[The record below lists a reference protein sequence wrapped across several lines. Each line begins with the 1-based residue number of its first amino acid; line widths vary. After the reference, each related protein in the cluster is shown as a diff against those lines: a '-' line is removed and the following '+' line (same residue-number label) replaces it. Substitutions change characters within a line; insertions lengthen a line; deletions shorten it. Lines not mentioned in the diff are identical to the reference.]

1 MKILK
6 NNLYI
11 LKLCF
16 KAAPLCVCLK
26 VLADVL
32 NHVISTLIS
41 LYFMR
46 YIVEAVQG
54 NKSYGEAFALIL
66 GMFAVKVVASILDS
80 LGYHVVERIASVK
93 TSALLMEM
101 LYGQAISVDLSCYEN
116 PKFYDSYTKANEQI
130 TRYAH
135 KALYLMTHVIGI
147 FVSMIISVYAIAVSE
162 PLVIFIV
169 VIPVIIEQTL
179 VKKYTELKFNRDRD
193 TTYERRQVEYV
204 NRTVYLQDFAKDIRL
219 TSIFTPIIK
228 SFENAIDSMIKTSKE
243 YGIKIGI
250 VRFFRTIVSELFV
263 YLGVQSIIVYQ
274 YLVNSAYSFAEL
286 TTLLNAASEFS
297 SLMGSFSWARNDIYQ
312 CGMFIENFRTF
323 MNYETKMPENENGK
337 GVDVNNVDIE
347 LKNVGFTY
355 EGSKTSVLKDINMTI
370 KKGQRIAIVGHNGAG
385 KSTFVKLLMRLY
397 DATEGSIEV
406 GGTDIKEYRLS
417 EYRSIFGTI
426 FQDFKIFA
434 TTITNNVLLHGD
446 VTEEDTKRAEEALK
460 ASGIYDKIEA
470 LPNKMESQLTK
481 EFAKDGVMMSGGE
494 LQKLAIARVFAKN
507 SEICILDEPSSAL
520 DPMSEYEI
528 FENMLKACEGKTVIF
543 ISHRLSSTVMAD
555 KIYMLEEGR
564 IIEQGSHEELMKQNG
579 KYAEMYHM
587 QAKKYKE
594 ELAYEA

>member
-32 NHVISTLIS
+32 NRVINTLIS

-54 NKSYGEAFALIL
+54 NKSYGEAFTLIL
-66 GMFAVKVVASILDS
+66 GMFAVKLVASVLDS
-80 LGYHVVERIASVK
+80 LGYHVVERIASIK

-130 TRYAH
+130 TGYAH

-147 FVSMIISVYAIAVSE
+147 FVSMIISVYAIAICE
-162 PLVIFIV
+162 PLVIFIAI
-169 VIPVIIEQTL
+169 IPVIIEQTL

-250 VRFFRTIVSELFV
+250 VRFFRTIVSELIV
-263 YLGVQSIIVYQ
+263 YLGVQSLIVYQ
-274 YLVNSAYSFAEL
+274 YLANSAYPFAEL
-286 TTLLNAASEFS
+286 ITLLNAAGEFTD
-297 SLMGSFSWARNDIYQ
+297 LVGKFSWARNDIYQ
-312 CGMFIENFRTF
+312 CGMFVENFRTF
-323 MNYETKMPENENGK
+323 MEYETKMPENENGK
-337 GVDVNNVDIE
+337 SVDISNTDIE
-347 LKNVGFTY
+347 FKNVGFTY
-355 EGSKTSVLKDINMTI
+355 EESETPVLKDINMTI

-397 DATEGSIEV
+397 DTTEGSIEV

-417 EYRSIFGTI
+417 EYRDIFGTI

-434 TTITNNVLLHGD
+434 TTITNNVLLRGN
-446 VTEEDTKRAEEALK
+446 VTEEDKSRAERALK
-460 ASGIYDKIEA
+460 ASGIYDKIDS
-470 LPNKMESQLTK
+470 LSNKMESQLTK
-481 EFAKDGVMMSGGE
+481 EFAKDGIMMSGGE

-564 IIEQGSHEELMKQNG
+564 IIEQGSHEELMRQNG
-579 KYAEMYHM
+579 KYAEMYNM

>member
-26 VLADVL
+26 ALADVL
-32 NHVISTLIS
+32 NHVINTLIS

-54 NKSYGEAFALIL
+54 NKSYSEAFALIL

-80 LGYHVVERIASVK
+80 LGYHVVERIASIK

-135 KALYLMTHVIGI
+135 KAMYLTTHVIGI
-147 FVSMIISVYAIAVSE
+147 FVSMVISVYAIAVSE

-169 VIPVIIEQTL
+169 VIPVVIEQAL
-179 VKKYTELKFNRDRD
+179 VKKYTELKFNRDKD

-219 TSIFTPIIK
+219 TSIFTPIIR
-228 SFENAIDSMIKTSKE
+228 SFEKAIDSMIKTSKE

-263 YLGVQSIIVYQ
+263 YLGVQSLIVYQ
-274 YLVNSAYSFAEL
+274 YLANSAYSFAEL

-323 MNYETKMPENENGK
+323 MAYETKMPENEDGK
-337 GVDVNNVDIE
+337 SVDVNNTDIE
-347 LKNVGFTY
+347 FKNVGFTY
-355 EGSKTSVLKDINMTI
+355 EGSETPVLKNIDMTI

-406 GGTDIKEYRLS
+406 GGIDVKEYRLS
-417 EYRSIFGTI
+417 EYRDIFGTI

-446 VTEEDTKRAEEALK
+446 VTEEDRRRAESALK
-460 ASGIYDKIEA
+460 ASGIYGKVDS

-564 IIEQGSHEELMKQNG
+564 IIEQGSHEELMSKNG

>member
-1 MKILK
+1 MKIFK

-11 LKLCF
+11 LRLCF

-26 VLADVL
+26 AFADVL
-32 NHVISTLIS
+32 NYVTDTLIA

-54 NKSYGEAFALIL
+54 NKSYREAFILIL
-66 GMFAVKVVASILDS
+66 GMFVVKVVASIMDR
-80 LGYHVVERIASVK
+80 LGYHVLERIASIK

-130 TRYAH
+130 TGYAH
-135 KALYLMTHVIGI
+135 RALYHITHVIGI
-147 FVSMIISVYAIAVSE
+147 FVSMIISVYVIAVSE
-162 PLVIFIV
+162 PLIILIV
-169 VIPVIIEQTL
+169 VIPVIIEQAL
-179 VKKYTELKFNRDRD
+179 VKKYTELKFNRDKD

-263 YLGVQSIIVYQ
+263 YLGVQSLIVYQ

-297 SLMGSFSWARNDIYQ
+297 SLIGSFSQVRNNIYQ

-323 MNYETKMPENENGK
+323 MAYETKMPENENGK
-337 GVDVNNVDIE
+337 RVDVNNTDIE

-355 EGSKTSVLKDINMTI
+355 EGSESPVLKDINMTI
-370 KKGQRIAIVGHNGAG
+370 KKGERIAIVGHNGAG

-397 DATEGSIEV
+397 DATEGAISV
-406 GGTDIKEYRLS
+406 GGTDIREYRLS
-417 EYRSIFGTI
+417 EYRELFGTI

-446 VTEEDTKRAEEALK
+446 VTGEDIKRAERALQ
-460 ASGIYDKIEA
+460 ASGIYDKIDS

-528 FENMLKACEGKTVIF
+528 FDNMLKACEGKTVVF

-555 KIYMLEEGR
+555 RIYMLEEGR
-564 IIEQGSHEELMKQNG
+564 IIEQGSHEELMSKNG
-579 KYAEMYHM
+579 RYAEMYQM

>member
-1 MKILK
+1 MKILR

-26 VLADVL
+26 VFADVL
-32 NHVISTLIS
+32 NYVTDTLIA
-41 LYFMR
+41 LFFMR

-54 NKSYGEAFALIL
+54 NKSYSEAFVLIL
-66 GMFAVKVVASILDS
+66 GMFTVKLVASLMDR
-80 LGYHVVERIASVK
+80 LGYHVLERIASIK

-130 TRYAH
+130 TGYAH
-135 KALYLMTHVIGI
+135 KALYLTTRVIGI
-147 FVSMIISVYAIAVSE
+147 FVSMMISVYVIAVSE
-162 PLVIFIV
+162 PLIILIV

-179 VKKYTELKFNRDRD
+179 SKKYTELKFNRDKD

-204 NRTVYLQDFAKDIRL
+204 NRTVYLQEFAKDIRL

-263 YLGVQSIIVYQ
+263 YLGVQSLIVYQ

-297 SLMGSFSWARNDIYQ
+297 GLMGSFSWARNDIYQ

-323 MNYETKMPENENGK
+323 MSYETKMPENENGRS
-337 GVDVNNVDIE
+337 VDVNNTDIE
-347 LKNVGFTY
+347 LKQVGFTY
-355 EGSKTSVLKDINMTI
+355 EGSETPVLEDISMTI
-370 KKGQRIAIVGHNGAG
+370 KKGERIAIVGHNGAG

-397 DATEGSIEV
+397 DTTEGTISV
-406 GGTDIKEYRLS
+406 GGTDIREYRLS
-417 EYRSIFGTI
+417 EYRGLFGTI

-446 VTEEDTKRAEEALK
+446 VTEEDIKRAERALK
-460 ASGIYDKIEA
+460 ASGIYDKIDSF
-470 LPNKMESQLTK
+470 PNKMESQLTK

-564 IIEQGSHEELMKQNG
+564 IIEQGSHEELMSKNG

-587 QAKKYKE
+587 QAKKYQE

>member
-6 NNLYI
+6 NNIYI

-32 NHVISTLIS
+32 NHVINTLIA

-130 TRYAH
+130 TGYAH
-135 KALYLMTHVIGI
+135 RALYLATHVIGI
-147 FVSMIISVYAIAVSE
+147 IVSMVISVYAIAVSE
-162 PLVIFIV
+162 PLIIFIV
-169 VIPVIIEQTL
+169 VIPVVIEQAL

-204 NRTVYLQDFAKDIRL
+204 NRTVYLQDYAKDIRL

-263 YLGVQSIIVYQ
+263 YLGVQSLIVYQ
-274 YLVNSAYSFAEL
+274 YLANSAYSFAEL

-297 SLMGSFSWARNDIYQ
+297 SLIGSFSWARNDIYQ

-323 MNYETKMPENENGK
+323 MAYETKMPENENGK
-337 GVDVNNVDIE
+337 SVDVNNTDIE
-347 LKNVGFTY
+347 FKNVGFTY
-355 EGSKTSVLKDINMTI
+355 EGSETPVLKNIDMTI

-397 DATEGSIEV
+397 DTTEGSIEV

-417 EYRSIFGTI
+417 EYRDIFGTI

-434 TTITNNVLLHGD
+434 TTITNNVLLRGN
-446 VTEEDTKRAEEALK
+446 VT
-460 ASGIYDKIEA
+460 
-470 LPNKMESQLTK
+470 
-481 EFAKDGVMMSGGE
+481 
-494 LQKLAIARVFAKN
+494 
-507 SEICILDEPSSAL
+507 
-520 DPMSEYEI
+520 
-528 FENMLKACEGKTVIF
+528 
-543 ISHRLSSTVMAD
+543 
-555 KIYMLEEGR
+555 
-564 IIEQGSHEELMKQNG
+564 
-579 KYAEMYHM
+579 
-587 QAKKYKE
+587 
-594 ELAYEA
+594 

>member
-26 VLADVL
+26 ALADVL
-32 NHVISTLIS
+32 NHVINTLIS

-54 NKSYGEAFALIL
+54 NKSYSEAFALIL

-80 LGYHVVERIASVK
+80 LGYHVVERIASIK

-135 KALYLMTHVIGI
+135 KAMYLTTHVIGI
-147 FVSMIISVYAIAVSE
+147 FVSMVISVYAIAVSE

-169 VIPVIIEQTL
+169 VIPVVIEQAL
-179 VKKYTELKFNRDRD
+179 VKKYTELKFNRDKD

-219 TSIFTPIIK
+219 TSIFTPIIR
-228 SFENAIDSMIKTSKE
+228 SFEKAIDSMIKTSKE

-263 YLGVQSIIVYQ
+263 YLGVQSLIVYQ
-274 YLVNSAYSFAEL
+274 YLANSAYSFAEL

-323 MNYETKMPENENGK
+323 MAYETKMPENEDGK
-337 GVDVNNVDIE
+337 SVDVNNTDIE
-347 LKNVGFTY
+347 FKNVGFTY
-355 EGSKTSVLKDINMTI
+355 EGSENTVLKDINMTI

-406 GGTDIKEYRLS
+406 GGIDVKEYKLS
-417 EYRSIFGTI
+417 EYRDIFGTI

-446 VTEEDTKRAEEALK
+446 VTEEDRRRAESALK
-460 ASGIYDKIEA
+460 ASGIYGKVDS

-564 IIEQGSHEELMKQNG
+564 IIEEGSHEELMNQDG

>member
-11 LKLCF
+11 LKICF

-32 NHVISTLIS
+32 NHVINTLIA

-135 KALYLMTHVIGI
+135 RALYLVTHVIGI
-147 FVSMIISVYAIAVSE
+147 IVSMVISVYAIAVSE
-162 PLVIFIV
+162 PLIIFIV
-169 VIPVIIEQTL
+169 VIPVVIEQAL

-204 NRTVYLQDFAKDIRL
+204 NRTVYLQDYAKDIRL

-228 SFENAIDSMIKTSKE
+228 SFEKAIDSMIKTSKE

-263 YLGVQSIIVYQ
+263 YLGVQSLIVYQ
-274 YLVNSAYSFAEL
+274 YLANSAYSFAEL

-297 SLMGSFSWARNDIYQ
+297 SLIGSFSWARNDIYQ

-323 MNYETKMPENENGK
+323 MSYETKMPENENGK
-337 GVDVNNVDIE
+337 NVDVNNTDIE
-347 LKNVGFTY
+347 FKNVGFTY
-355 EGSKTSVLKDINMTI
+355 EGSETPVLKNIDMTI

-397 DATEGSIEV
+397 DTTEGSIEV

-417 EYRSIFGTI
+417 EYRDIFGTI

-434 TTITNNVLLHGD
+434 TTITNNVLLHGN
-446 VTEEDTKRAEEALK
+446 VTEEDKRRAEKALK
-460 ASGIYDKIEA
+460 ASGIYDKVDS
-470 LPNKMESQLTK
+470 LSNKMESQLTK

-579 KYAEMYHM
+579 KYAEMYNM

>member
-54 NKSYGEAFALIL
+54 NKSYGEAFSLIL
-66 GMFAVKVVASILDS
+66 GMFAVKLVASVLDS
-80 LGYHVVERIASVK
+80 LGYHVVERIASIK

-135 KALYLMTHVIGI
+135 KALYLATHVIGI
-147 FVSMIISVYAIAVSE
+147 FVSMVISVYAIAVSE

-263 YLGVQSIIVYQ
+263 YLGVQSLIVYQ

-323 MNYETKMPENENGK
+323 MAYETKMPENENGK
-337 GVDVNNVDIE
+337 SVDVNNTDIE
-347 LKNVGFTY
+347 FKNVGFTY
-355 EGSKTSVLKDINMTI
+355 EGSETSVLKNIDMTI

-397 DATEGSIEV
+397 DTTEGSIEV
-406 GGTDIKEYRLS
+406 GGTDVKEYKLS

-446 VTEEDTKRAEEALK
+446 VTEEDKRRAEAALG
-460 ASGIYDKIEA
+460 ASGIYDKIVS

>member
-26 VLADVL
+26 ALADVL
-32 NHVISTLIS
+32 NHVINTLIS

-54 NKSYGEAFALIL
+54 NKSYSEAFALIL

-80 LGYHVVERIASVK
+80 LGYHVVERIASIK

-135 KALYLMTHVIGI
+135 KAMYLTTHVIGI
-147 FVSMIISVYAIAVSE
+147 FVSMVISVYAIAVSE

-169 VIPVIIEQTL
+169 VIPVVIEQAL
-179 VKKYTELKFNRDRD
+179 VKKYTELKFNRDKD

-219 TSIFTPIIK
+219 TSIFTPIIR
-228 SFENAIDSMIKTSKE
+228 SFEKAIDSMIKTSKE

-263 YLGVQSIIVYQ
+263 YLGVQSLIVYQ
-274 YLVNSAYSFAEL
+274 YLANSAYSFAEL

-323 MNYETKMPENENGK
+323 MAYETKMPENEDGK
-337 GVDVNNVDIE
+337 SVDVNNTDIE
-347 LKNVGFTY
+347 FKNVGFTY
-355 EGSKTSVLKDINMTI
+355 EGSETPVLKNIDMTI

-406 GGTDIKEYRLS
+406 GGIDVKEYKLS
-417 EYRSIFGTI
+417 EYRDIFGTI

-446 VTEEDTKRAEEALK
+446 VTEEDRRRAESALK
-460 ASGIYDKIEA
+460 ASGIYGKVDS

-579 KYAEMYHM
+579 KYAEMYRM

>member
-11 LKLCF
+11 LRICF
-16 KAAPLCVCLK
+16 KAAPVCVCLK
-26 VLADVL
+26 VFADVL
-32 NHVISTLIS
+32 NYVTGTLIS

-54 NKSYGEAFALIL
+54 NKSYKEAFVLIL
-66 GMFAVKVVASILDS
+66 GMFAVKVVASILDR
-80 LGYHVVERIASVK
+80 LGYHVLERIASIK

-135 KALYLMTHVIGI
+135 KALYLVTRVIGI
-147 FVSMIISVYAIAVSE
+147 FVSMVISVYAIAVSE

-179 VKKYTELKFNRDRD
+179 VKKYTELKFNRDKD

-204 NRTVYLQDFAKDIRL
+204 NRTVYLQDYAKDIRL
-219 TSIFTPIIK
+219 TSIFTPIMK

-243 YGIKIGI
+243 YGIKIGVI
-250 VRFFRTIVSELFV
+250 RFFRTIVSELFV
-263 YLGVQSIIVYQ
+263 YLGVQSLIVYQ

-323 MNYETKMPENENGK
+323 MAYQTKMPENENGK
-337 GVDVNNVDIE
+337 SVDVNNTDIE

-355 EGSKTSVLKDINMTI
+355 EGSETPVLKDINMTI

-397 DATEGSIEV
+397 DTTEGIISV
-406 GGTDIKEYRLS
+406 GGTDIREYRLS

-446 VTEEDTKRAEEALK
+446 VTAEDTKRAERALK
-460 ASGIYDKIEA
+460 ASGIYDKIDS
-470 LPNKMESQLTK
+470 LPNKMESHLTK

-564 IIEQGSHEELMKQNG
+564 IIEQGSHEELMSKNG

>member
-11 LKLCF
+11 LRICF
-16 KAAPLCVCLK
+16 KAAPVCVCLK
-26 VLADVL
+26 VFADVL
-32 NHVISTLIS
+32 NYVTGTLIS

-54 NKSYGEAFALIL
+54 NKSYKEAFVLIL
-66 GMFAVKVVASILDS
+66 GMFAVKVVASILDR
-80 LGYHVVERIASVK
+80 LGYHVLERIASIK

-135 KALYLMTHVIGI
+135 KALYLVTRVIGI
-147 FVSMIISVYAIAVSE
+147 FVSMVISVYAIAVSE

-179 VKKYTELKFNRDRD
+179 VKKYTELKFNRDKD

-204 NRTVYLQDFAKDIRL
+204 NRTVYLQDYAKDIRL
-219 TSIFTPIIK
+219 TSIFTPIMK

-243 YGIKIGI
+243 YGIKIGV

-263 YLGVQSIIVYQ
+263 YLGVQSLIVYQ

-323 MNYETKMPENENGK
+323 MAYQTKMPENEKGK
-337 GVDVNNVDIE
+337 SVDVNNTDIE

-355 EGSKTSVLKDINMTI
+355 EGSETPVLKDINMTI

-397 DATEGSIEV
+397 DTTEGIISV
-406 GGTDIKEYRLS
+406 GGTDIREYRLS

-446 VTEEDTKRAEEALK
+446 VTAEDTKRAERALK
-460 ASGIYDKIEA
+460 ASGIYDKIDS
-470 LPNKMESQLTK
+470 LPNKMESHLTK

-564 IIEQGSHEELMKQNG
+564 IIEQGSHEELMSKNG